1 MPTQPPTPPAPTNA
15 GPDVTQPAAEP
26 SAAHP
31 TPTSL
36 PSAEGWFRGM
46 TTEQKIGQVMVIGFD
61 GVEATPELLEMVTR
75 YHVGGVILFA
85 RNVESPAQVAR
96 LTNTLQKAAVESGHP
111 GLIVAVD
118 QEGGRVAR
126 LTEDKGFTE
135 FPGAMA
141 VAATGDLEVARDVAR
156 AMATE
161 LRAVGINTNFAPDLD
176 VNNNPQNPV
185 IGIRSYGSEP
195 ERVAEFGVTAITAMQ
210 EAGVLAVGK
219 HFPGHGD
226 TGVDSHVSLPLVP
239 HDRERLNAVEFVPFR
254 AAIEADVAGI
264 MSAHITF
271 PAIEA
276 TPGLPATLSPAVL
289 QDLLRG
295 EMGYDGLVFTDSLE
309 MGALGEAGYPVP
321 LAAATALQS
330 GADVLLFNRDHSHH
344 KAAIQIVAQW
354 VEEGKITQ
362 ARLDEAV
369 LRTLKAKERFG
380 MLQPQLVDES
390 AVDTL
395 VGSEEAKLASGR
407 AAIRSITLLKEGSSS
422 DRDRLLPLSKDKSYV
437 VIESAGARGV
447 GKALELDTLTLSVDA
462 GVREANRVADTA
474 AGQKPDAVII
484 ATTDAVSSEAQA
496 ALVNRLIDSGT
507 PVIAVAVRGPYDV
520 LAYPRVDTYVLTY
533 GLNPP
538 ALRALA
544 IMMWNTST
552 SGILPVEIPGM
563 FEPGYGILRGG

>member
-1 MPTQPPTPPAPTNA
+1 
-15 GPDVTQPAAEP
+15 
-26 SAAHP
+26 
-31 TPTSL
+31 
-36 PSAEGWFRGM
+36 M

-61 GVEATPELLEMVTR
+61 GVEATPDLLEMVTR

-111 GLIVAVD
+111 GLIVAID

-141 VAATGDLEVARDVAR
+141 IAATGGGFEKVRGLENARAVAR
-156 AMATE
+156 AMAAE

-195 ERVAEFGVTAITAMQ
+195 ERVAEFGTAAITAMQ

-226 TGVDSHVSLPLVP
+226 TGTDSHVSLPIVP
-239 HDRERLNAVEFVPFR
+239 HDRERLDAVEFVPFR
-254 AAIEADVAGI
+254 AAIAADVAGI

-271 PAIEA
+271 PAIEP

-289 QDLLRG
+289 QTLLRG
-295 EMGYDGLVFTDSLE
+295 EMGYEGLMFTDSLE
-309 MGALGEAGYPVP
+309 MGALGESGYPVP

-344 KAAIQIVAQW
+344 KAAIQLIEQW
-354 VEEGKITQ
+354 MGEGKITQ
-362 ARLDEAV
+362 ARLDESAMRV
-369 LRTLKAKERFG
+369 LKAKERFG
-380 MLQPQLVDES
+380 LLQPRMVDES

-395 VGSEEAKLASGR
+395 VGCEEAKLVSRRTASQ
-407 AAIRSITLLKEGSSS
+407 SITLLKDEAG
-422 DRDRLLPLSKDKSYV
+422 LLPLSKEKSYV

-447 GKALELDTLTLSVDA
+447 GKALGLDTLTLSAEASVS
-462 GVREANRVADTA
+462 EANRVADNATR
-474 AGQKPDAVII
+474 QKPDAVIV
-484 ATTDAVSSEAQA
+484 ATTDAVASESQA
-496 ALVNRLIDSGT
+496 ALVNRLIDNGT

-520 LAYPRVDTYVLTY
+520 LAYPRVGTYVLTY

-538 ALRALA
+538 ALEALVK
-544 IMMWNTST
+544 MMWGCAGL
-552 SGILPVEIPGM
+552 SGQVPVEIPGM
-563 FEPGYGILRGG
+563 FEPGYGIYRGG